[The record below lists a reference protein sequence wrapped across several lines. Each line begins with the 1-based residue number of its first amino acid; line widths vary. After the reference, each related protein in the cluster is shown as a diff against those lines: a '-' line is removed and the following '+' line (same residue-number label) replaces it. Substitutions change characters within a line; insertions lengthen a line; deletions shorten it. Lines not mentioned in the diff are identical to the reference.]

1 MRSLRCP
8 QCGGGLRPGSGQ
20 DTYHCP
26 YCGTEYRCRMPLL
39 RSPMERNFVVRGGIL
54 ERYIGPDQ
62 EVLIPEGIVR
72 IGERAFAG
80 SGIESVRFPASVTYI
95 AAYAFADCPLL
106 TRLEFCSLPH
116 MESRAFWHCF
126 SLKEVKAPEGWHP
139 KENVFLGTP
148 YWTACYPDHI

>member
-1 MRSLRCP
+1 MPSVRRRAAVRLRAGYVP
-8 QCGGGLRPGSGQ
+8 L
-20 DTYHCP
+20 
-26 YCGTEYRCRMPLL
+26 PLL
-39 RSPMERNFVVRGGIL
+39 RNGIPVQDAVAAQSHGAKFCGAGRLL

-80 SGIESVRFPASVTYI
+80 SGIESVRFPASVTYV

-116 MESRAFWHCF
+116 MESRAF
-126 SLKEVKAPEGWHP
+126 
-139 KENVFLGTP
+139 
-148 YWTACYPDHI
+148 

>member
-1 MRSLRCP
+1 M
-8 QCGGGLRPGSGQ
+8 
-20 DTYHCP
+20 
-26 YCGTEYRCRMPLL
+26 
-39 RSPMERNFVVRGGIL
+39 VRGGIL

-80 SGIESVRFPASVTYI
+80 SDIESVRFPASVTYI

-116 MESRAFWHCF
+116 LKT
-126 SLKEVKAPEGWHP
+126 SLLIQSDVRKTSELSG
-139 KENVFLGTP
+139 VFL
-148 YWTACYPDHI
+148 YPCTNFGLQSHISTLEIYKTLLS